1 MRGCAVTSEREPKWL
16 PPLLKRIHQLITLI
30 HEAPARKAW
39 MDRRA
44 LLEKLLASASQ
55 AETRDYA
62 LIALLG
68 ADITAHQ
75 QASDKLPLSETELPT
90 LRRRHAR
97 MLRKVQQR
105 CDELVERRAFQALQV
120 LSAKLNVLRGLD
132 VSCLPGTKK

>member
-1 MRGCAVTSEREPKWL
+1 V
-16 PPLLKRIHQLITLI
+16 ITLI

-44 LLEKLLASASQ
+44 LLEKLLASACQ

-75 QASDKLPLSETELPT
+75 QVSDKLPLSEAELPT

-97 MLRKVQQR
+97 LLRTVEQR
-105 CDELVERRAFQALQV
+105 CDELVDKRAFQALQV
-120 LSAKLNVLRGLD
+120 LSANLAILRALD
-132 VSCLPGTKK
+132 LSCLPVGKRRAVSA